1 MMMVCLPPQGTQ
13 HTHHLSYYSQVHHSG
28 FRMPWCFGPDEQP
41 DFHDF
46 HHQKFKCNFGNLGIL
61 DALHGTSAPW
71 LEHRAKLEHA
81 AAYAKTK

>member
-1 MMMVCLPPQGTQ
+1 
-13 HTHHLSYYSQVHHSG
+13 
-28 FRMPWCFGPDEQP
+28 MPWCFGPDEQP